1 MSNVDRDRW
10 SQYILWTILNI
21 NLSRLYSARFS
32 ICLIL
37 KKKKN
42 VNMATTRF
50 TALFLQPVK
59 ASKIQNEKKL
69 MLKELSRSFS
79 D

>member
-37 KKKKN
+37 KKKKKCQYGDN
-42 VNMATTRF
+42 SIHRLVPATGES
-50 TALFLQPVK
+50 QQN
-59 ASKIQNEKKL
+59 SK
-69 MLKELSRSFS
+69 
-79 D
+79 